1 MDKLGQSAIFYC
13 VAFNRVDLCR
23 VLLKE
28 PNTDLEIIDDF
39 GQNVMEYAQ
48 ALGRGEIVEMMR
60 EAKVLRKAFLEME
73 DESEPMHE
81 EDPQLSSGA
90 QLRMKETFKVEK
102 LNYELCCLL
111 PNG

>member
-13 VAFNRVDLCR
+13 VAFDRADLCR

-60 EAKVLRKAFLEME
+60 EAKVFRKAVLEME
-73 DESEPMHE
+73 DEDEPLH
-81 EDPQLSSGA
+81 
-90 QLRMKETFKVEK
+90 
-102 LNYELCCLL
+102 
-111 PNG
+111 